1 MYPTSFLDRRS
12 LQFAVAL
19 AIADGNLTAAYVYS
33 RMLARH
39 ALNTVGVYDRPR
51 VDLRAMPSTDAMRRL
66 AAMLPDGRARL

>member
-39 ALNTVGVYDRPR
+39 ALAD
-51 VDLRAMPSTDAMRRL
+51 
-66 AAMLPDGRARL
+66 ARLILS